1 MLKKNGTFYQS
12 ARFFCA
18 KIGEF
23 GESCSADNQCKGDL
37 LCSSRGALKNVCLKG
52 EYGTC
57 GANNDC
63 VNLLPCLAGIC
74 LCPVT
79 FSLDF

>member
-18 KIGEF
+18 KKGEF
-23 GESCSADNQCKGDL
+23 GESCSADNECQTGL
-37 LCSSRGALKNVCLKG
+37 FCSSRGALKKICLKG

-57 GANNDC
+57 GANNEC
-63 VNLLPCLAGIC
+63 VNLLPCINGMC
-74 LCPVT
+74 LCPVIIKT
-79 FSLDF
+79 